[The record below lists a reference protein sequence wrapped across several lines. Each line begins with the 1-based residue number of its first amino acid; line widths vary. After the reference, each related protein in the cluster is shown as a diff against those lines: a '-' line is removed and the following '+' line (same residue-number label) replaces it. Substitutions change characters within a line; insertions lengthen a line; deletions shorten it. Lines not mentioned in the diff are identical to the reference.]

1 VGGTVFRDAET
12 APGELSI
19 SQQATSEMSDRRAGH
34 NRGPE
39 AIARAVSDT
48 LCRVCDR
55 PAVAL
60 PADLPLADVPNI
72 DSLRLLQAIA
82 LLEETF
88 SVEIDVVTL
97 ERLDRVCDIVE
108 IISDALPEE

>member
-1 VGGTVFRDAET
+1 
-12 APGELSI
+12 
-19 SQQATSEMSDRRAGH
+19 MSDRRARH
-34 NRGPE
+34 SPGPE
-39 AIARAVSDT
+39 AIASAVSDT

-60 PADLPLADVPNI
+60 PQDLLLADVPNI

-88 SVEIDVVTL
+88 SVEINVVALEQLQRVRDVVEL
-97 ERLDRVCDIVE
+97 
-108 IISDALPEE
+108 ISDALSEE